1 MTTVELLRVTMT
13 PEDVAAI
20 RKAKP
25 EARAARA
32 AKVVRASL
40 EWPEDLTDVAAM
52 AAEIAREAKKL
63 SGMARSRRDM
73 AGLVM
78 IKPFQLAQRP
88 YDAAMERIDAALES
102 GKIDAHTANVRREKA
117 RAKRR
122 EAMVGVVYKPI
133 QVYRDTIGV
142 SKGLFVR
149 MQHRETQELP
159 EFRDPETGE
168 PMTLEQVKELG
179 LAARAECEM
188 YDAIDLGACTIRD
201 EAVHVLLNGD
211 PKRGIK
217 AISNA
222 DVSRIVGLTTA
233 RVAQLRYG
241 TR

>member
-20 RKAKP
+20 RNAKP

-32 AKVVRASL
+32 AKVVRATL
-40 EWPEDLTDVAAM
+40 EWPDDLTDVAAM
-52 AAEIAREAKKL
+52 ASEIASETQKL
-63 SGMARSRRDM
+63 SGMARTRRDM

-78 IKPFQLAQRP
+78 IEPFQRAQRP
-88 YDAAMERIDAALES
+88 YDRAMDRIDAALEA
-102 GKIDAHTANVRREKA
+102 GKITASTAHERREKA
-117 RAKRR
+117 KVKRR
-122 EAMVGVVYKPI
+122 EAMEGVVYKPI

-159 EFRDPETGE
+159 TFTDPVTGE
-168 PMTLEQVKELG
+168 PMTLEQVKEVG
-179 LAARAECEM
+179 LEARAECEM
-188 YDAIDLGACTIRD
+188 YDAINLGARTIRD
-201 EAVHVLLNGD
+201 QAVHKLLNGD
-211 PKRGIK
+211 RKTGVT

-222 DVSRIVGLTTA
+222 DVARITGLTTA